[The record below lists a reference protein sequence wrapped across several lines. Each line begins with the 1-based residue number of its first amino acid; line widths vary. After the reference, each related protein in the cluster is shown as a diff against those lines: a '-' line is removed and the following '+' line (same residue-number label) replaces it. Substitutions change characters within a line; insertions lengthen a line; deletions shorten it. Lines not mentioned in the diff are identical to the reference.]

1 MNTNIVIEQNFAG
14 TFEGGISQFRM
25 YVTPLSAP
33 EVKHNFNILK
43 NTFRMFNP
51 DCPDCSTEICPPDD
65 FTYIISDISTTTTTI
80 PVTTTT
86 TTIPVTTTT
95 TTIPVTTTTTT
106 IPVTTTTT
114 TIIQ

>member
-1 MNTNIVIEQNFAG
+1 
-14 TFEGGISQFRM
+14 
-25 YVTPLSAP
+25 
-33 EVKHNFNILK
+33 
-43 NTFRMFNP
+43 MFNP

-65 FTYIISDISTTTTTI
+65 FTYTIGDIS
-80 PVTTTT
+80 
-86 TTIPVTTTT
+86 TTTT